1 MIPGFDSSEA
11 VDFLEHDAEGGR
23 RSPATRESAA
33 RMNVHSQSTS
43 SVLRNSGNTIDAS
56 SRNAT
61 VRSGED
67 QSEQECIMSR
77 GVVTT
82 VGRAFL

>member
-1 MIPGFDSSEA
+1 
-11 VDFLEHDAEGGR
+11 
-23 RSPATRESAA
+23 
-33 RMNVHSQSTS
+33 MNVHSQSTS